1 MVNVVVA
8 GAGIV
13 GVSSA
18 IWLQRAGHIVT
29 LVDRMEDRTR
39 TSFGNAGVLAAG
51 AVIPVSWPGL
61 LRKVPTRLFTNN

>member
-51 AVIPVSWPGL
+51 L
-61 LRKVPTRLFTNN
+61 